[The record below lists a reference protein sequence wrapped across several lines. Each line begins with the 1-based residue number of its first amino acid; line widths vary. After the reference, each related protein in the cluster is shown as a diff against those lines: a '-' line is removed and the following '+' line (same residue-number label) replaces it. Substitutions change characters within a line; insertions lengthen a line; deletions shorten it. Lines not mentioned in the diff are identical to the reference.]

1 MHTLTAAKTVTAP
14 RILKRE
20 ESFHTLTTTIG
31 KTKEDGLE
39 DINKYIHDCARL
51 SWKMAAQRPPM
62 TFDDKTGIFV
72 HLLKTIVIE
81 FKTHS

>member
-1 MHTLTAAKTVTAP
+1 MHILTVAKRVTP
-14 RILKRE
+14 TRTLKRE
-20 ESFHTLTTTIG
+20 ESFHALNTTLC

-72 HLLKTIVIE
+72 HLKKTIATE
-81 FKTHS
+81 FKTN